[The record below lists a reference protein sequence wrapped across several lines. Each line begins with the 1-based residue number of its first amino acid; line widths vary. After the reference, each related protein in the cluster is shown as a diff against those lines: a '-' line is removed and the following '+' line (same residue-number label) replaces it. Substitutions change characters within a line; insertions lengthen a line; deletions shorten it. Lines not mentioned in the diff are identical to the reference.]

1 MRCAQTPEGTALAA
15 LLDGRRRAL
24 TPTAELLRALAGSN
38 RLQHP
43 RGVLCRS
50 YLHLHANR
58 LLGTNPSHEQLAL
71 ELLRRTHE
79 GLIRAPVN

>member
-1 MRCAQTPEGTALAA
+1 MGGAERSPQLPNCCVPSRAA
-15 LLDGRRRAL
+15 IVSGARAACSAAGR
-24 TPTAELLRALAGSN
+24 
-38 RLQHP
+38 
-43 RGVLCRS
+43 